1 MKIRPSNRLI
11 RALFLAFG
19 TLLAQH
25 SLVLSEEILRLEV
38 DGQATGIIEIEFFS
52 ELAPKHVE
60 RVKLLTTEK
69 KYDGVAFHRVIDGF
83 MAQTGDIK
91 FGNIYNYDNAL
102 VGMGSSDYPMLVQ
115 EFSDHPFTKGV
126 VGMARATDPNSA
138 NSQFFIM
145 FQPAPHLNGKYT
157 VIGKVL
163 SGLDILLSIKKGER
177 KSNGNVEDPDYIKRA
192 SLIDINVKN

>member
-1 MKIRPSNRLI
+1 MIKQTTI
-11 RALFLAFG
+11 
-19 TLLAQH
+19 LLAI
-25 SLVLSEEILRLEV
+25 ILTIAGCGTKQKNKDTVMDKDIAVITTKFGDIKL
-38 DGQATGIIEIEFFS
+38 EFFDDI
-52 ELAPKHVE
+52 APKHVE

-91 FGNIYNYDNAL
+91 FGNIYNYDTAL
-102 VGMGSSDYPMLVQ
+102 VGMGSSDYPMLDQ

-163 SGLDILLSIKKGER
+163 SGLEIAFTV
-177 KSNGNVEDPDYIKRA
+177 KSVA
-192 SLIDINVKN
+192 SVTLT